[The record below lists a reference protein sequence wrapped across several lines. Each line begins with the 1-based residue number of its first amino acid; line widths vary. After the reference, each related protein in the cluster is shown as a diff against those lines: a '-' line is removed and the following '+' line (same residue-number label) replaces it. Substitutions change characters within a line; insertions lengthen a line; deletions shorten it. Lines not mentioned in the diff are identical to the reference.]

1 MELQSL
7 IWKPKIIFNIPKYDF
22 SVETRLMDLIM
33 DEEQLDATK
42 VQAAQRDIERRR
54 KAELYEQ
61 KNKEAENSR
70 LARNL
75 RALERNNQTQKIK
88 KGRRLMKRSMNM
100 QPKKPL
106 AEISTEQFKDLM
118 ELSEED
124 SSYFFM

>member
-7 IWKPKIIFNIPKYDF
+7 IWKPKIIFSTPKYDF

-106 AEISTEQFKDLM
+106 AEISTEQFKDLQ
-118 ELSEED
+118 EKRTTAKTT
-124 SSYFFM
+124 F